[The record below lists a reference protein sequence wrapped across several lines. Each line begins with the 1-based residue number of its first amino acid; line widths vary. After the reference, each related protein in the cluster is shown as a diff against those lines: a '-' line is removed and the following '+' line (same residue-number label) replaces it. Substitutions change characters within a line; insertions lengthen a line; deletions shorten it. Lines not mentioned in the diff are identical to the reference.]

1 MLNLSAKQG
10 DKSFIIKYFLLA
22 IWGIVTIYPLFFT
35 LISSFKTQN
44 DLFSNLFGMPK
55 HFILHNYIK
64 LFVDMHIEKNILNS
78 LIISISACFFQVIFS
93 LMAAFILARFDFKWN
108 NKILIFFMAG
118 LMVPI
123 QSVLIPIATIAKQIN
138 GYNNYI
144 FIIIVYITFG
154 LSYLIF
160 ILTGFMKS
168 VPKEIEEAG
177 IIDGASAGKVFT
189 KIMVPLSLPAIASV
203 SILSF
208 FGSWNELMFS
218 LILMKRIPVRTI
230 SVALVNFSGDRF
242 SDYTGQCA
250 AVILAILPTI
260 IVYFLL
266 QENIIKG
273 MTAGAVKG

>member
-1 MLNLSAKQG
+1 MLNISARKG
-10 DKSFIIKYFLLA
+10 DKSLIIPYFILI
-22 IWGIVTIYPLFFT
+22 IWGLITIYPLFFT

-44 DLFSNLFGMPK
+44 DLFNNLFGMPSK
-55 HFILHNYIK
+55 FVLQNYIN
-64 LFVDMHIEKNILNS
+64 LFSQLHIERNILNS
-78 LIISISACFFQVIFS
+78 LIISIGSCFFQVIFS
-93 LMAAFILARFDFKWN
+93 LMAAFILARFDFRWN
-108 NKILIFFMAG
+108 NKLLIFFMAG

-123 QSVLIPIATIAKQIN
+123 QSVLIPIAVIAKKVN
-138 GYNNYI
+138 GYNNYT
-144 FIIIVYITFG
+144 FITTVYITFG

-168 VPKEIEEAG
+168 VPKDIEEAA
-177 IIDGASAGKVFT
+177 IIDGASVGRIFS
-189 KIMVPLSLPAIASV
+189 KIMVPLSMPAIASV

-218 LILMKRIPVRTI
+218 LILMKRTAVRTI
-230 SVALVNFSGDRF
+230 SVALVNFAGEKF
-242 SDYTGQCA
+242 SDYPGQCA
-250 AVILAILPTI
+250 AVIMAILPTL